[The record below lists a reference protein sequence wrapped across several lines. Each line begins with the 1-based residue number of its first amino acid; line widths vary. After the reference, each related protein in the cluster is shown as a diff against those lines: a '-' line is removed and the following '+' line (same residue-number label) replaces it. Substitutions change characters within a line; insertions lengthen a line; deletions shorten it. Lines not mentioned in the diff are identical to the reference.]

1 MTGQSTRK
9 FGRNEKMDQQQCS
22 KHVWAAENA
31 STTARHM
38 IALIN
43 LQAAIVMRYPD
54 QGTPLLID
62 VLEPGVDAMQLGV
75 WTVESRVTLAEFLFG
90 PILQSMIDVG
100 VVNGRLEVV
109 PWW

>member
-1 MTGQSTRK
+1 
-9 FGRNEKMDQQQCS
+9 
-22 KHVWAAENA
+22 
-31 STTARHM
+31 M

-43 LQAAIVMRYPD
+43 LQAAIAMRYSD
-54 QGTPLLID
+54 KGTPLLID
-62 VLEPGVDAMQLGV
+62 DLDSRELDAMQLGV

-100 VVNGRLEVV
+100 VVARSVNGRLEVV